1 MAIKVRRG
9 NYADLDISRLVEG
22 EPFLTL
28 DQVDGDY
35 YAGIA
40 IAPNNV
46 MRLATW
52 SDLRNIRETCVD
64 ARDEAV
70 ASASA
75 AALSESNAAISE
87 TSAENS
93 SLDSEA
99 WAVGQKN
106 GTDVPNTDPRYHNN
120 SKYYSEQSATY
131 WQHVHDA
138 VDLII
143 PSATI
148 NFATGE
154 LEITGTILEFSI
166 NQTTG
171 QLEWVMTS

>member
-9 NYADLDISRLVEG
+9 YYADLDTSRLVQG

-35 YAGIA
+35 YAGMA

-46 MRLATW
+46 IRLATW
-52 SDLRNIRETCVD
+52 SDLTNIRQTCVEAKD
-64 ARDEAV
+64 DAV
-70 ASASA
+70 ASAGA
-75 AALSESNAAISE
+75 AAQSEANAALSE

-93 SLDSEA
+93 SLDAEA
-99 WAVGQKN
+99 WAVGQKD
-106 GTDVPNTDPRYHNN
+106 GTDVPSTDPRYHNN
-120 SKYYSEQSATY
+120 SKYYAEQSGGY
-131 WQHVHDA
+131 WTRVEEA
-138 VDLII
+138 VDMVI
-143 PSATI
+143 PVASI
-148 NFATGE
+148 NFTTGQ
-154 LEITGTILEFSI
+154 LEITGTILVFSI